1 MRYLTFVCAAWLAA
15 FVTEGHEGCAS
26 QAGHAHA
33 HEEKRLGVGE
43 FGCLDVAGH
52 AHEEHAAHD
61 HGHDDHAHA
70 AKEKM
75 VGDHAH
81 AHAAEGRGVEVSGAA
96 AEAIGLT
103 VTRPTLR
110 RLAATHGFYGRVVA
124 DPLAAREIALPL
136 AGFVQCVVRPHDD
149 VAAGAPLL
157 RLVSPDAA
165 AQTAEIRTL
174 AARLDAVTRAG
185 AKNAALAAELAARR
199 AAYAAATQGLT
210 AIDAAT
216 GTFELAAP
224 EAGRVT
230 ELLCATGGFAERGAA
245 VLRLTA
251 RRPPVVLALVP
262 VADARTW
269 ADGLAAEVGAARGT
283 VRLDRT
289 RTDGLVGVWV
299 AGLADAP
306 LALGETVRV
315 TLEASADAAAVP
327 CVPSA
332 AVFRDGLEPAVFVRD
347 AHDADRFVV
356 KPVGLGAS
364 VGGWTAVTGLSDAD
378 EVVVQGVYE
387 LKQALPALGGE
398 KKVAGH
404 FHADGAFHA
413 GDDEEG
419 HE

>member
-1 MRYLTFVCAAWLAA
+1 MRCLTFVCAALLATHIA
-15 FVTEGHEGCAS
+15 EAHEGCRS
-26 QAGHAHA
+26 HAEHA
-33 HEEKRLGVGE
+33 HE
-43 FGCLDVAGH
+43 
-52 AHEEHAAHD
+52 AHTHTAPAAHSPAPGEQGHD
-61 HGHDDHAHA
+61 HDDHAHA
-70 AKEKM
+70 
-75 VGDHAH
+75 G
-81 AHAAEGRGVEVSGAA
+81 EGRGVEVSDAA

-103 VTRPTLR
+103 VARPASR

-124 DPLAAREIALPL
+124 DPLAAREVALPL
-136 AGFVQCVVRPHDD
+136 AGFVQCLVRPHDD
-149 VAAGAPLL
+149 VSAGAPLL

-165 AQTAEIRTL
+165 AQAAEIRTL

-185 AKNAALAAELAARR
+185 AKNAALAAELAARH

-210 AIDAAT
+210 AVDAAT

-230 ELLCATGGFAERGAA
+230 ELLYATGGFAERGAA

-269 ADGLAAEVGAARGT
+269 TDGLVAEVGAARGT
-283 VRLDRT
+283 IRLDRT

-315 TLEASADAAAVP
+315 TLEASTDAASVP

-332 AVFRDGLEPAVFVRD
+332 AVFRDGLAPAVFVRD

-364 VGGWTAVTGLSDAD
+364 AGGWTAVTGLSAAD

>member
-1 MRYLTFVCAAWLAA
+1 MRCLTFVCAALLATHIA
-15 FVTEGHEGCAS
+15 EAHEGCRS
-26 QAGHAHA
+26 HAEHA
-33 HEEKRLGVGE
+33 HE
-43 FGCLDVAGH
+43 
-52 AHEEHAAHD
+52 AHTHTAPAAHSPAPGEQGHD
-61 HGHDDHAHA
+61 HDDHAHA
-70 AKEKM
+70 
-75 VGDHAH
+75 G
-81 AHAAEGRGVEVSGAA
+81 EGRGVEVSDAA

-103 VTRPTLR
+103 VARPASR

-124 DPLAAREIALPL
+124 DPLAAREVALPL
-136 AGFVQCVVRPHDD
+136 AGFVQCLVRPHDD
-149 VAAGAPLL
+149 VSAGAPLL

-165 AQTAEIRTL
+165 AQAAEIQTL

-185 AKNAALAAELAARR
+185 AKNAALAAELAARH

-210 AIDAAT
+210 AVDAAT

-230 ELLCATGGFAERGAA
+230 ELLYATGGFAERGAA

-269 ADGLAAEVGAARGT
+269 TDGLVAEVGAARGT
-283 VRLDRT
+283 IRLDRT

-315 TLEASADAAAVP
+315 TLEASTDAASVP

-332 AVFRDGLEPAVFVRD
+332 AVFRDGLAPAVFVRD

-364 VGGWTAVTGLSDAD
+364 AGGWTAVTGLSDAD

>member
-1 MRYLTFVCAAWLAA
+1 MRCLTFVCAALLATHIA
-15 FVTEGHEGCAS
+15 EAHEGCRS
-26 QAGHAHA
+26 HTEHA
-33 HEEKRLGVGE
+33 HE
-43 FGCLDVAGH
+43 
-52 AHEEHAAHD
+52 AHTHTAPAAHSPAPGEQGHD
-61 HGHDDHAHA
+61 HDDHAHA
-70 AKEKM
+70 
-75 VGDHAH
+75 G
-81 AHAAEGRGVEVSGAA
+81 EGRGVEVSDAA

-103 VTRPTLR
+103 VARPASR

-124 DPLAAREIALPL
+124 DPLAAREVALPL
-136 AGFVQCVVRPHDD
+136 AGFVQCLVRPHDD
-149 VAAGAPLL
+149 VSAGAPLL

-165 AQTAEIRTL
+165 AQAAEIQTL

-210 AIDAAT
+210 VVDAT
-216 GTFELAAP
+216 RGTFELAAP
-224 EAGRVT
+224 ETGRVT
-230 ELLCATGGFAERGAA
+230 ELLCVTGGFVERGAA

-262 VADARTW
+262 VADARPW

-283 VRLDRT
+283 IRLDRT

-315 TLEASADAAAVP
+315 TLEASTEAAAVL

-364 VGGWTAVTGLSDAD
+364 AGGWTAVTGLSDAD

>member
-1 MRYLTFVCAAWLAA
+1 MRCLTFVCAALLATHIA
-15 FVTEGHEGCAS
+15 EAHEGCRS
-26 QAGHAHA
+26 HTEHA
-33 HEEKRLGVGE
+33 HE
-43 FGCLDVAGH
+43 
-52 AHEEHAAHD
+52 AHTHTAPAAHSPAPGEQGHD
-61 HGHDDHAHA
+61 HDDHAHA
-70 AKEKM
+70 
-75 VGDHAH
+75 G
-81 AHAAEGRGVEVSGAA
+81 EGRGVEVSDAA

-103 VTRPTLR
+103 VARPASR

-124 DPLAAREIALPL
+124 DPLAAREVALPL
-136 AGFVQCVVRPHDD
+136 AGFVQCLVRPHDD
-149 VAAGAPLL
+149 VSAGAPLL

-165 AQTAEIRTL
+165 AQAAEIQTL

-210 AIDAAT
+210 VVDAT
-216 GTFELAAP
+216 RGTFELAAP
-224 EAGRVT
+224 ETGRVT
-230 ELLCATGGFAERGAA
+230 ELLCVTGGFAERGAA

-262 VADARTW
+262 VADARPW

-283 VRLDRT
+283 IRLDRT

-315 TLEASADAAAVP
+315 TLEASTDAASVP

-332 AVFRDGLEPAVFVRD
+332 AVFRDGLAPAVFVRD

-364 VGGWTAVTGLSDAD
+364 AGGWTAVTGLSAAD

-413 GDDEEG
+413 GEDEEG

>member
-15 FVTEGHEGCAS
+15 FVAEGHEGCAS

-33 HEEKRLGVGE
+33 HGEKRE
-43 FGCLDVAGH
+43 NH

-61 HGHDDHAHA
+61 HDNHDD
-70 AKEKM
+70 
-75 VGDHAH
+75 H
-81 AHAAEGRGVEVSGAA
+81 AHAAEGRGVEVNDAA

-103 VTRPTLR
+103 VTRPTPR

-124 DPLAAREIALPL
+124 DPLAAREVALPL

-149 VAAGAPLL
+149 VSAGAPLL

-165 AQTAEIRTL
+165 AQAAEIRTL
-174 AARLDAVTRAG
+174 AARLDAVMRAG

-210 AIDAAT
+210 AVDAAT

-269 ADGLAAEVGAARGT
+269 TDGLAAEVGAARGT
-283 VRLDRT
+283 IRLDRT

-327 CVPSA
+327 CVPAA

-364 VGGWTAVTGLSDAD
+364 AGGWTAVTGLSDAD

-387 LKQALPALGGE
+387 LKQTLPALGGE

-404 FHADGAFHA
+404 FHADGTFHA

>member
-15 FVTEGHEGCAS
+15 FVAEGHEGCAS

-33 HEEKRLGVGE
+33 HGEKRE
-43 FGCLDVAGH
+43 NH

-61 HGHDDHAHA
+61 HDNHDDHAHA
-70 AKEKM
+70 S
-75 VGDHAH
+75 
-81 AHAAEGRGVEVSGAA
+81 EGRGVEVSDAA

-103 VTRPTLR
+103 VTRPTPR

-124 DPLAAREIALPL
+124 DPLAAREVALPL

-149 VAAGAPLL
+149 VSVGAPLL

-165 AQTAEIRTL
+165 AQAAEIRTL
-174 AARLDAVTRAG
+174 AARLDAVMRAG

-210 AIDAAT
+210 AVDAAT

-269 ADGLAAEVGAARGT
+269 TDGLAAEVGAARGT
-283 VRLDRT
+283 IRLDRT

-327 CVPSA
+327 CVPAA

-364 VGGWTAVTGLSDAD
+364 AGGWTAVTGLSDAD

-404 FHADGAFHA
+404 FHADGTFHA